1 LLPQEAQMV
10 EMKYAAKRFGL
21 MNDTEIDLAAT
32 KLIITV
38 SVITGWT
45 PPPGEFC
52 IALEAQLVKK
62 IRESYQF
69 LNMEEVEY
77 AFRQKALNMKDWG
90 KVINI
95 SMLDD
100 VLARYLDERFDLSH
114 QEERVRMTPAIEQK
128 KELSPEEWE
137 EWLAEISCEKQ
148 LNKIPS
154 VSYDYL
160 AKIGKIN
167 LTPKEK
173 NSLML
178 RAVDHVGTT
187 IFSDINTREGA
198 AFLKMKKSGEYS
210 AEVTGTLITFA
221 KRIAVFDYYTNNPPM
236 QEAGGINTL

>member
-1 LLPQEAQMV
+1 MLPQEAQMV

-114 QEERVRMTPAIEQK
+114 QEERVRMHPKIEEK
-128 KELSPEEWE
+128 KELSEEERE
-137 EWLAEISCEKQ
+137 EWLQEISCEK
-148 LNKIPS
+148 NIHKIQS
-154 VSYDYL
+154 IGYDL
-160 AKIGKIN
+160 LVKSKKIN
-167 LTPKEK
+167 LSSKEK
-173 NSLML
+173 NNLML
-178 RAVDHVGTT
+178 RAVDFVGNT
-187 IFSDINTREGA
+187 IYADINTREGA
-198 AFLKMKKSGEYS
+198 EFHKMKKEGEFS
-210 AEVTGTLITFA
+210 ATVTATLITFA
-221 KRIAVFDYYTNNPPM
+221 KRIAVFDYYSNANNSN
-236 QEAGGINTL
+236 IV